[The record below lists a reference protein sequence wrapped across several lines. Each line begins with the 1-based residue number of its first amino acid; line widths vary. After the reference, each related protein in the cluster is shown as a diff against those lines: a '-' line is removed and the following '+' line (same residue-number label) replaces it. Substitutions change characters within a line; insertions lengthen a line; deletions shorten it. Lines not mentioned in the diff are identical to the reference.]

1 MGKILTFGEEMKN
14 GELPDDMELI
24 GKTISD
30 ICYHNAKNYFDF

>member
-1 MGKILTFGEEMKN
+1 M
-14 GELPDDMELI
+14 PDDMELI